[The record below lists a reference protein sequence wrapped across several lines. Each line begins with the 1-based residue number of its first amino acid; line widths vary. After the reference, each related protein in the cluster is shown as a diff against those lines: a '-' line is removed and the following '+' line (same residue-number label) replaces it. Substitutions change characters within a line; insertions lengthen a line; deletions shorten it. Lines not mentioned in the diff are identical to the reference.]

1 MKTRFG
7 KFAAILAALTLLMTG
22 FLFFDF
28 SNQTFKDPFHSQN
41 ATPAETS
48 QKSDSTSTVSPSSA
62 LPAGTTSK
70 DQTKS
75 SVSNQ
80 PDDSN
85 SPASISESTAP
96 SVAYS
101 PANTAAQKTGP
112 AASRPR
118 KTIADVLEGV
128 DLSKPGERERVVA
141 EMRKIQEER
150 KAEAERV
157 AWEKGWPI
165 RVEAPNGSIREIAEL
180 GEDGQPIYFITH
192 NVNAAIS
199 TGANIL
205 QANPY
210 SLNGLNLILGVW
222 DGGSVRATHQ
232 EFGGRVTV
240 KDGAAAIDHATH
252 VGGTMIASG
261 MTASAKGMASSARID
276 SYNWTSDLTEMT
288 SAAAFTESQT
298 NKILISNH
306 SYGYSAGWVYINGGS
321 PYRVYDWYGTGTTST
336 NVETDFGVYN
346 VQARDSDSIAHSSP
360 FYLMF
365 RSAGNDRGDN
375 PSNGQAVG
383 LSANATSVV
392 NYDSAIHPAG
402 DNSYRGGFET
412 ISYDALAKNVI
423 TIGSVSDAVNGGS
436 RSPASASLS
445 GFSSTGPT
453 DDGRIKPD
461 VVANGEGIY
470 STTSGSD
477 SAYGTLQGTSMSSPN
492 AAGSAALVA
501 QEYIRLFGRAMRS
514 STLKGLLIHTA
525 DDLGN
530 PGPDYRFGW
539 GLVNARAAADLVRD
553 HSADP
558 VKTRLTEGQVTTSS
572 NQVIHEFRWDKTNP
586 IRVTL
591 AWTDPAGAAT
601 TSESRTARLVN
612 NLNIR
617 IVSPTGST
625 HLPYV
630 MPFVG
635 NWTPATMAS
644 NAVTGTNNTDNVEQ
658 VYLTNPPVPGIYR
671 AIVTYSGTLSTS
683 LQAYSLLISGSS
695 SEPLSSLSPTKAYA
709 GSRAFLK
716 ISGTPSLRDTPEN
729 YSGWA
734 NGGGAISGFGSWN
747 LSTLGTAGFFVSS
760 TPAPANLNVGSPKGL
775 GLYAH
780 TGATATASR
789 DFSTPMGVGGRFN
802 LKFDNNW
809 LENGGQTGFALADAN
824 GVSRFRFY
832 FVGGEQYYRISDA
845 STGRL
850 TTVPYTDAG
859 LSLSFTL
866 VDANTYLL
874 DAGNGYSLTGTL
886 AAGAAISRLV
896 ISATG
901 TGSGSSFDT
910 YVGEMTLSGAPLG
923 NSTQVKLVRSG
934 QPDLTPL
941 TNQVSNGDLT
951 SEFNFLGVAAGLWDL
966 VATNSDGSR
975 LVFPGAFTVE
985 DALWSENFDGPVT
998 GWAAIRTNGTT
1009 GSWNLTTNQADSPPY
1024 SYGAAGP
1031 ASKVTLALISPA
1043 VLIPTNAAN
1052 LQLKFRHWHQLQT
1065 NGDGGRLE
1073 LSTNS
1078 GTSWFATD
1086 AAGSGVSFLQNGYNV
1101 ILPRNNSSGS
1111 DFHNQAVWSGTNGG
1125 FVESVLNLTDT
1136 AKFSGKQ
1143 VAFRWRL
1150 ATDNSTASTGWFID
1164 SVALVRTL
1172 NTPASTPATI
1182 TLGNLSQTYDG
1193 TPKSVTVTTV
1203 PANLT
1208 VAVTYAGVNT
1218 APTESATY
1226 AVSATVT
1233 SPGYTG
1239 SASGNLIINQA
1250 SQTILFGAFPAVS
1263 YGSEPFD
1270 AGASATSGL
1279 PVSYSS
1285 SDPTVASVDA
1295 DGTIHIL
1302 TMGTTTI
1309 TATQAGDTNYAA
1321 ALPVSQILTV
1331 EKGIQTITF
1340 DTPASARVGEIRA
1353 LSGSAS
1359 PSGLPVTFS
1368 SSDGAVASLSLNQ
1381 VTFIAPGT
1389 VTLTASQ
1396 SGNAHYLAA
1405 SNVSVIVSVSG
1416 VQNPSADADG
1426 DGVPNLAEYALAP
1439 ETNGEILPQ
1448 ISSIS
1453 NGIMTM
1459 NALVRTN
1466 DTSLIYTPL
1475 ASLDLISGTNWSGSA
1490 ISTNISNQTNV
1501 PAGFQRRSYEFN
1513 ASTNPRAFLKLT
1525 IQQQ

>member
-7 KFAAILAALTLLMTG
+7 KFAAILAALSLLVAG
-22 FLFFDF
+22 LLFFDL
-28 SNQTFKDPFHSQN
+28 SNQTIKNPFHSQN
-41 ATPAETS
+41 ASPAKAPQNS
-48 QKSDSTSTVSPSSA
+48 NSTSTGSPFSE
-62 LPAGTTSK
+62 LPAATTSK
-70 DQTKS
+70 AQTKS

-85 SPASISESTAP
+85 SPASTSKSAAP
-96 SVAYS
+96 SLADS
-101 PANTAAQKTGP
+101 PANAAAQKTGP
-112 AASRPR
+112 AAFRPR

-128 DLSKPGERERVVA
+128 DLSMPGERERVVA

-157 AWEKGWPI
+157 AREKGWPI
-165 RVEAPNGSIREIAEL
+165 RVEAPNGSIREIADL

-192 NVNAAIS
+192 NVNTAIS

-261 MTASAKGMASSARID
+261 VAASAKGMAPAAKID
-276 SYNWTSDLTEMT
+276 SYNWTSDLSEMT
-288 SAAAFTESQT
+288 AAAAATQSQT

-306 SYGYSAGWVYINGGS
+306 SYGYVAGWVYVGGGS
-321 PYRVYDWYGTGTTST
+321 PYRVYEWYGNGTGSTS
-336 NVETDFGVYN
+336 VDIDFGVYN
-346 VQARDSDSIAHSSP
+346 TPARDSDSIAYSSP

-383 LSANATSVV
+383 LSANAISVV
-392 NYDSAIHPAG
+392 NYDSAVHPAG
-402 DNSYRGGFET
+402 DNTYRGGFET

-423 TIGSVSDAVNGGS
+423 TIGSVSDAISGGS

-461 VVANGEGIY
+461 VVANGEGVY

-612 NLNIR
+612 NLNLR

-635 NWTPATMAS
+635 NWTQAAMAS
-644 NAVTGTNNTDNVEQ
+644 NAITGTNNTDNVEQ
-658 VYLTNPPVPGIYR
+658 VYLTNPPAPGVYR
-671 AIVTYSGTLSTS
+671 AIVTYTGSLSNS
-683 LQAYSLLISGSS
+683 LQAYSLLVSGSS
-695 SEPLSSLSPTKAYA
+695 SEPLSSLAPTKAYA
-709 GSRAFLK
+709 GSRVFLK

-729 YSGWA
+729 YSNWT
-734 NGGGAISGFGSWN
+734 NGSGGTSGFGSWN
-747 LSTLGTAGFFVSS
+747 LSSTGTAGFFASS

-775 GLYAH
+775 GLYANP
-780 TGATATASR
+780 GATATASR
-789 DFSTPMGVGGRFN
+789 DFSTPMGVGGRFS

-809 LENGGQTGFALADAN
+809 LETGGQTGFSLADVN

-832 FVGGEQYYRISDA
+832 FVGGEQYYRITDA
-845 STGRL
+845 TTGRL

-901 TGSGSSFDT
+901 TGTGSSYDT
-910 YVGEMTLSGAPLG
+910 YVGEMTLTGAPLS
-923 NSTQVKLVRSG
+923 NLTQVKLVRSG
-934 QPDLTPL
+934 QADVTALA
-941 TNQVSNGDLT
+941 NQVSNGELT
-951 SEFNFLGVAAGLWDL
+951 SEFDLQGIATGLWDL
-966 VATNSDGSR
+966 VAVNSDGSR
-975 LVFPGAFTVE
+975 LVLPGAFTVE
-985 DALWSENFDGPVT
+985 DALWSESFDGT
-998 GWAAIRTNGTT
+998 ISGWSTNRSTGTT
-1009 GSWNLTTNQADSPPY
+1009 GSWALTTNQFDSPPK
-1024 SYGAAGP
+1024 SYWASTP
-1031 ASKVTLALISPA
+1031 ASKITVSLASPG
-1043 VLIPTNAAN
+1043 VFIPTNAAN
-1052 LQLKFRHWHQLQT
+1052 LQLKFRHWYNLQS
-1065 NGDGGRLE
+1065 GRDGGRLE
-1073 LSTNS
+1073 LSTNNGS
-1078 GTSWFATD
+1078 TWFATD
-1086 AAGSGVSFLQNGYNV
+1086 DAGSGVNFSLNGYNST
-1101 ILPRNNSSGS
+1101 LGGNASSGS
-1111 DFHNQAVWSGTNGG
+1111 DFRNKAAWSGTSGA
-1125 FVESVLNLTDT
+1125 FVDSTLNLTDT
-1136 AKFSGKQ
+1136 AKFVGKQ
-1143 VAFRWRL
+1143 VAFRWIL
-1150 ATDNSTASTGWFID
+1150 ASDTSVASTGWYLD
-1164 SVALVRTL
+1164 NVAVVGTL
-1172 NTPASTPATI
+1172 NTPASTPASV
-1182 TLGNLSQTYDG
+1182 TLGNLAQTYDG

-1208 VAVTYAGVNT
+1208 VAITYAGVNT
-1218 APTESATY
+1218 PPTDVGTH
-1226 AVSATVT
+1226 AVTATVT
-1233 SPGYTG
+1233 SPGYHG
-1239 SASGNLIINQA
+1239 SASGTLSINQA
-1250 SQTILFGAFPAVS
+1250 SQSILFGAFPTVS
-1263 YGSEPFD
+1263 YGSDPFD

-1295 DGTIHIL
+1295 DGTIHVL

-1321 ALPVSQILTV
+1321 ATSVSQTLTV

-1340 DTPASARVGEIRA
+1340 DTPAVARVGEIRP
-1353 LSGSAS
+1353 LSGNAS
-1359 PSGLPVTFS
+1359 PSGLPVSFS
-1368 SSDGAVASLSLNQ
+1368 SSDATVASLSANQ
-1381 VTFIAPGT
+1381 VTFSAPGT

-1396 SGNAHYLAA
+1396 AGNTNYLAA
-1405 SNVSVIVSVSG
+1405 SNVSVVVSVSG
-1416 VQNPSADADG
+1416 IENPSADEDG
-1426 DGVPNLAEYALAP
+1426 DGVPNLMEYALAT
-1439 ETNGEILPQ
+1439 ETNGEALPQ

-1453 NGIMTM
+1453 NGVMTM

-1466 DTSLIYTPL
+1466 DASLTYTPM
-1475 ASLDLISGTNWSGSA
+1475 ASMDLSSGTNWSNSG

-1513 ASTNPRAFLKLT
+1513 AGTNPRAFLKLT